1 MMKNEKPTMVQIDPG
16 IKDKLKEVAK
26 QKGYT
31 LRGLLEKI
39 VKEYLAKEKSK

>member
-1 MMKNEKPTMVQIDPG
+1 MREKPTMVQIDPD
-16 IKDKLKEVAK
+16 IKDKLKKVAK

-39 VKEYLAKEKSK
+39 VEEYLAKQEIK